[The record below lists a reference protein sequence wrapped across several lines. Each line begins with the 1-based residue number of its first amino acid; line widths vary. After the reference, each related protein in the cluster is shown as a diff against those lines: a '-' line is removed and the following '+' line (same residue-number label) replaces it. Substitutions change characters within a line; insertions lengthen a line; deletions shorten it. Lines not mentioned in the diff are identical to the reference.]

1 MASIESIT
9 AGKLLQEFIK
19 DYDDEPFGKQALV
32 ITKQLLDLAFLG
44 GSYEAVIKSSE
55 LEELLED
62 SLTEYNFRKHPFF
75 EAIMQY
81 LHRNPPEKIKKMKAS
96 ELKTQLTKL
105 LDIDRP
111 FPTFGLSS
119 TKYEL
124 TGNPESASLASKM
137 LEGALISTT
146 SSLFCY
152 LLIRG
157 EKSGGK
163 FFNDLDRNIRLV
175 AERILKVNNL
185 IIFLS
190 ELQAFNWQFADLT
203 GSIPNKKELG
213 TNDVCR
219 FLDENPNDYFGV
231 FYDKILDNFEYKFKE
246 KMLNLINSCYQA
258 IESNKYKLDL
268 DDEVD
273 VSSKYEKA
281 RDKVIKDLR
290 KIDSKLKSR
299 KNVNLKDIESIKSN
313 FHKDCVKIEKNIE
326 REFQEFRKKV
336 ELKFNKDPKWLKFKK
351 KNNEWQLEPS
361 SIVQKSL
368 NEILTFELAFGK
380 KKKSKKD
387 KQIINIFRKL
397 GGIHF
402 AMEMIIAEYFYER
415 LPSRLL
421 ATIETPAKMEKR
433 KEIRFL
439 QELKFN
445 EGSKGLTNYLVPFSD
460 IIIDSLLE
468 KGIETLYNS
477 YFRESPMIS
486 IDEENSRHPKYI
498 DLTDI
503 NPELTEG
510 KKPEDLFGEEY
521 FTFRTNEVSINI
533 GLNLSMFKG
542 KGNDLFTLLVSTSS
556 LENAAIYKK
565 ALKILGSFAG
575 YVYSTAIGNMR
586 VCPPAL
592 KSVEDLFL

>member
-32 ITKQLLDLAFLG
+32 ITKQLLDLAFPD
-44 GSYEAVIKSSE
+44 GSYKEILKSSE

-96 ELKTQLTKL
+96 ELKAQLTKL
-105 LDIDRP
+105 LDVDRP
-111 FPTFGLSS
+111 FPSFGLSS

-124 TGNPESASLASKM
+124 SGNPESASLASKM

-152 LLIRG
+152 LLIRD
-157 EKSGGK
+157 EKRGGK

-185 IIFLS
+185 ITFLS
-190 ELQAFNWQFADLT
+190 ELQSFNWNFADIN
-203 GSIPNKKELG
+203 GCIPSIEELG
-213 TNDVCR
+213 TKDVCR
-219 FLDENPNDYFGV
+219 FLDENSNDYLENV
-231 FYDKILDNFEYKFKE
+231 YQNILSNFEKKFKE
-246 KMLNLINSCYQA
+246 KITSLINTCCHALETNQSRF
-258 IESNKYKLDL
+258 EL
-268 DDEVD
+268 DDWTD
-273 VSSKYEKA
+273 ISSKYDKIK
-281 RDKVIKDLR
+281 DKVIKDLK
-290 KIDSKLKSR
+290 KIENKLKNG
-299 KNVNLKDIESIKSN
+299 KNVNLRDIEGIKSN
-313 FHKDCVKIEKNIE
+313 FNKECMKIEKNIE
-326 REFQEFRKKV
+326 KEFQEFKKRI
-336 ELKFNKDPKWLKFKK
+336 ELKFNKEPKWLKFKK
-351 KNNEWQLEPS
+351 KNNEWQLES
-361 SIVQKSL
+361 VALVQKSL
-368 NEILTFELAFGK
+368 NEVLTLDMAFGK

-387 KQIINIFRKL
+387 KQVINIFRKL

-402 AMEMIIAEYFYER
+402 AMEIIIADYFYER

-421 ATIETPAKMEKR
+421 ATIETPAKMENR
-433 KEIRFL
+433 KEIKFL

-445 EGSKGLTNYLVPFSD
+445 EGLKGLSDYLVPFSNTMLH
-460 IIIDSLLE
+460 SLLE
-468 KGIETLYNS
+468 KGIQTLYDF
-477 YFRESPMIS
+477 YFKESPMIS

-498 DLTDI
+498 DLLDI
-503 NPELTEG
+503 NPDFMEG
-510 KKPEDLFGEEY
+510 KNPKDLFGEEY
-521 FTFRTNEVSINI
+521 FTFRTNEVSTNI
-533 GLNLSMFKG
+533 GLNLSMFEG

-565 ALKILGSFAG
+565 ALKTLGSFAG

-592 KSVEDLFL
+592 KAVEDLFL